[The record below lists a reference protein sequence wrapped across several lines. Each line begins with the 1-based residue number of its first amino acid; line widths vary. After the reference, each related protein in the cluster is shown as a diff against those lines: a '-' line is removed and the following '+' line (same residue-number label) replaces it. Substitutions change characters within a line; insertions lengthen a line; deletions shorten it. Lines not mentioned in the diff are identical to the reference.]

1 MFRFLHAADV
11 HLDSPLK
18 GLERYEG
25 APVEEIRGATRRAFM
40 NLVKLAIDEEAAFV
54 LLAGDLYDGDW
65 KDYNTGL
72 FFISQMRRLEA
83 AGIPAFVIAGNH
95 DAASQITKVLRT
107 PDNVRVLNT
116 KKAETIRLEEIGVAV
131 HGQGFANASVLEDLS
146 AGYPAADPY
155 LFNVGMLHT
164 SLDGRPGHYSYA
176 PCTMD
181 GLRSKGYQYWALGH
195 VHAREIVARDPWIVF
210 PGVLQGRHVRET
222 GAKGAMLVT
231 VEDREVVSVEP
242 RDLDV
247 LRWAVCAV
255 DLTGAAMMDRALEIV
270 GEALEREVEGADGRT
285 LAVRIEMGGAC
296 EIHEELR
303 RDSERWNQEVRAL
316 ATRFGGD
323 GVWIE
328 RIVLR
333 TRRAEELDPVLDRED
348 ALGGLAASIRE
359 LEGDDVRL
367 ISLAEELADLKRKL
381 PAELF
386 AAGDVPDPTDPAA
399 LREILPEVEDLLVS
413 RLLGV
418 RSAGS

>member
-1 MFRFLHAADV
+1 VLRFLHAADI
-11 HLDSPLK
+11 HLDSPLR

-25 APVEEIRGATRRAFM
+25 APVEEIRGATRRAFV
-40 NLVKLAIDEEAAFV
+40 NLVEMAVREEVAFV

-72 FFISQMRRLEA
+72 FFISQMRRLEM
-83 AGIPAFVIAGNH
+83 AGIPVFVIAGNH
-95 DAASQITKVLRT
+95 DAASQITKVLR
-107 PDNVRVLNT
+107 PPGNVRVLGT
-116 KKAETIRLEEIGVAV
+116 KRPETVRLEEVGVAV

-176 PCTMD
+176 PSTVD

-222 GAKGAMLVT
+222 GAKGAMMVT

-247 LRWAVCAV
+247 LRWAVCSV
-255 DLTGAAMMDRALEIV
+255 DLTGAAVMDQALEIV
-270 GEALEREVEGADGRT
+270 EKALEREVEGADGRT
-285 LAVRIEMGGAC
+285 LAVRIEMTGAC
-296 EIHEELR
+296 EVHEELR
-303 RDSERWNQEVRAL
+303 RDSEHWISDVRGL

-333 TRRAEELDPVLDRED
+333 TRRAEELDPSLDRED

-359 LEGDDVRL
+359 LENDDARL
-367 ISLAEELADLKRKL
+367 ASLAEDLADLKRKL
-381 PAELF
+381 PVELF

-399 LREILPEVEDLLVS
+399 LREILPEVEDLLVA